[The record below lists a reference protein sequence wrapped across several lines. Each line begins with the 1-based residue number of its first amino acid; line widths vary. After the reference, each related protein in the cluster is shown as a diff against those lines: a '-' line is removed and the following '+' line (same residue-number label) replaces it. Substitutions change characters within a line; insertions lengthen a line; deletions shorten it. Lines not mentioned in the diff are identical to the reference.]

1 MKEIDSIEKTLKAE
15 IKGLKSSVKELSSE
29 SEAGRKS
36 ESADKSKFEK
46 LNERDQIM
54 SKFLETFPQAKAG
67 VDADV
72 AEAQKTIVSMLA
84 HIAEGV
90 QTSAS
95 MPTEERFAEM
105 QQERTFKERQLVAG
119 QDTLEK
125 LKSDH
130 AAKVSEIDAIRDLD
144 VKISKEMGSLASEM
158 EAFEDT
164 DALRHQAGRTVS
176 FLQSQLEL
184 YSKRRDDARSQVTT
198 MSAQHDSIK
207 KDISAGPAKATARGL
222 EKLEKKIQLQA
233 TTVFSLSEYVA
244 IRESETDFESLKNSA
259 MDFVTDINKIVKQKA
274 ADGEYSTPS
283 QQWAPY

>member
-1 MKEIDSIEKTLKAE
+1 
-15 IKGLKSSVKELSSE
+15 
-29 SEAGRKS
+29 
-36 ESADKSKFEK
+36 
-46 LNERDQIM
+46 
-54 SKFLETFPQAKAG
+54 
-67 VDADV
+67 
-72 AEAQKTIVSMLA
+72 
-84 HIAEGV
+84 
-90 QTSAS
+90 
-95 MPTEERFAEM
+95 M

-144 VKISKEMGSLASEM
+144 VKISKEMGSLASEMATMESEM